1 MASERIGSSSPLDS
15 WELDREIVL
24 SRVIAAPRELV
35 FKVWTDP
42 QHLPMWFGPE
52 GFKVETHEI
61 DIRVGGQWRFVFVG
75 PDGTRYDNRMVFL
88 KIEPPRLLEMNHGA
102 DTDDDPN
109 RFRTIVTF
117 DEQSNGKTV
126 VTLRQLH
133 PTKAHRYG
141 AIGFG
146 AVEFGYQTLDKLAR
160 HVDALKG

>member
-1 MASERIGSSSPLDS
+1 MARERIGSSSPLDS
-15 WELDREIVL
+15 WALDREIVL

-42 QHLPMWFGPE
+42 QQLPMWFGPE

-61 DIRVGGQWRFVFVG
+61 DIRVGGQWRFLFVG
-75 PDGTRYDNRMVFL
+75 PDGTRYDNRMVFR
-88 KIEPPRLLEMNHGA
+88 KIEPPHLLEMDHGD
-102 DTDDDPN
+102 DTEDDPN

-126 VTLRQLH
+126 VTLRQLL
-133 PTKAHRYG
+133 PTKARRDVT
-141 AIGFG
+141 IGFG
-146 AVEFGYQTLDKLAR
+146 AVELGYQTLDKLAR

>member
-1 MASERIGSSSPLDS
+1 VASERIGSNSPLDS

-75 PDGTRYDNRMVFL
+75 QDGTRYDNRMVFL
-88 KIEPPRLLEMNHGA
+88 KIEPPHLLEMNHGA

-117 DEQSNGKTV
+117 DEQSNGKTAS
-126 VTLRQLH
+126 TSSRGMSM
-133 PTKAHRYG
+133 P
-141 AIGFG
+141 
-146 AVEFGYQTLDKLAR
+146 
-160 HVDALKG
+160 

>member
-1 MASERIGSSSPLDS
+1 
-15 WELDREIVL
+15 
-24 SRVIAAPRELV
+24 
-35 FKVWTDP
+35 
-42 QHLPMWFGPE
+42 MWFGPE

-88 KIEPPRLLEMNHGA
+88 KIEPPHLLEMNHGA

-133 PTKAHRYG
+133 PTKAHRDG

>member
-1 MASERIGSSSPLDS
+1 MASDLSGNNSPLDL

-42 QHLPMWFGPE
+42 RHLPMWFGPE
-52 GFKVETHEI
+52 GFTVETREI
-61 DIRVGGQWRFVFVG
+61 DIRVGGRWRFVFVG

-88 KIEPPRLLEMNHGA
+88 KIEPPRLIEVNHGA
-102 DTDDDPN
+102 DRDDDPN
-109 RFRTIVTF
+109 LFRTIVTF

-133 PTKAHRYG
+133 PTKARRSA

-146 AVEFGYQTLDKLAR
+146 AVEFGYQTLDKLAGY
-160 HVDALKG
+160 VAAVGV

>member
-1 MASERIGSSSPLDS
+1 MAREHLENSSPLDS
-15 WELDREIVL
+15 WALDREIVL

-35 FKVWTDP
+35 FKAWTDP

-61 DIRVGGQWRFVFVG
+61 DIRVGGQWRFLFVG
-75 PDGTRYDNRMVFL
+75 PDGTRYDNRMVFR
-88 KIEPPRLLEMNHGA
+88 KIEPPHLLEMDHGD

-126 VTLRQLH
+126 VTLRQLL
-133 PTKAHRYG
+133 PTKARRDVT
-141 AIGFG
+141 IGFG
-146 AVEFGYQTLDKLAR
+146 AVELGYQTLDKLAR
-160 HVDALKG
+160 HVDTLKG